1 MSKKEERLNS
11 PDLDP
16 QGLDSN
22 SPGLKRRDF
31 LRGSVAAATATGV
44 AVTVA
49 AGNSAASVSESALA
63 TGSKSEPDKKEGYRL
78 TKHIADYYKSAAI

>member
-31 LRGSVAAATATGV
+31 LRGSIAAATGV
-44 AVTVA
+44 AATVA
-49 AGNSAASVSESALA
+49 AGNSAASVTESALA

>member
-11 PDLDP
+11 PDVDP
-16 QGLDSN
+16 QDLDSK

-31 LRGSVAAATATGV
+31 LRGSIAAATGV
-44 AVTVA
+44 AATVA
-49 AGNSAASVSESALA
+49 AGNSAASVTESALA
-63 TGSKSEPDKKEGYRL
+63 TGSKSESDKKEGYRL